1 MLNRI
6 IEQMNNNDVLLN
18 KIKKNDNDD
27 EQLSEQRTVETI
39 TNYFNAKEIYF
50 DYRFLDSTYM
60 AGNMNEKIEV
70 PFIIKNYEIR
80 KITQMEVL
88 FNVNYI
94 AKNYTNLIM
103 FCAKFE
109 NYLKELDNIDK
120 DFIDSLI
127 DFIFKK

>member
-6 IEQMNNNDVLLN
+6 TEQMNNNDVLLN
-18 KIKKNDNDD
+18 KIKNDNDD

-39 TNYFNAKEIYF
+39 TNYFNEKEIYF
-50 DYRFLDSTYM
+50 NYRFLDSTYM

-94 AKNYTNLIM
+94 AENYTNLIM

-109 NYLKELDNIDK
+109 NYLKELESSNK
-120 DFIDSLI
+120 DFIDSYV